1 MLPVI
6 FSLLCVLTDR
16 GLCGLPDDDSKES
29 KSVLL
34 TNYLWEVL
42 WINQNRCCKKLRL

>member
-16 GLCGLPDDDSKES
+16 GLCGLPDEIQK
-29 KSVLL
+29 
-34 TNYLWEVL
+34 NR
-42 WINQNRCCKKLRL
+42 NQFF